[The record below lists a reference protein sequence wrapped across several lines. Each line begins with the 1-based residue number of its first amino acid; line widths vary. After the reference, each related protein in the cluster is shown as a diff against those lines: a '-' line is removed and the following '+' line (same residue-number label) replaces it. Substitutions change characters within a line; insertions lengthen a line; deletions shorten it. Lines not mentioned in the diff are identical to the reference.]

1 MKKRGQ
7 IYILVAL
14 IIGIVVFLVVS
25 RTNIFIQEELATDI
39 EAIGENY
46 FIESNK
52 LINSLIGAKREN
64 ISDILSQATTE
75 FVYQYAKTR
84 DPQFGLVYVFTNQED
99 AVIENFLNSRVIIEA
114 QSGER
119 EGLTS
124 PEAEYE
130 LGTIELGGAKIGQ
143 GYTYRQIQTE
153 FPDLFDQ
160 VLKEKFKGE
169 VNAKQGDQ
177 IILDVDGAQY
187 YFIVGDTVELNAV
200 ARRTEGDQI
209 QVFQTRDK
217 KDGAA

>member
-25 RTNIFIQEELATDI
+25 RTNIFIQEELTTDI
-39 EAIGENY
+39 QAIGENY
-46 FIESNK
+46 VIESNK

-64 ISDILSQATTE
+64 ISDILSQAM
-75 FVYQYAKTR
+75 
-84 DPQFGLVYVFTNQED
+84 
-99 AVIENFLNSRVIIEA
+99 
-114 QSGER
+114 
-119 EGLTS
+119 TS

>member
-1 MKKRGQ
+1 MEKRGQ

-25 RTNIFIQEELATDI
+25 KTNIFIQEEPTSDI
-39 EAIGENY
+39 EAISENY
-46 FIESNK
+46 VIESNK
-52 LINSLIGAKREN
+52 LINSLIGAKKEN
-64 ISDILSQATTE
+64 IAEILSQTTTE

-84 DPQFGLVYVFTNQED
+84 DPQFGLVYVFTNQD
-99 AVIENFLNSRVIIEA
+99 GAVVQNYLDSRVIIEA

-119 EGLTS
+119 EVLTN
-124 PEAEYE
+124 PEAQYE
-130 LGTIELGGAKIGQ
+130 LGTIELGGVKIDQ

-169 VNAKQGDQ
+169 VSVKGGDQ
-177 IILDVDGAQY
+177 IVLDVDGIQY

-209 QVFQTRDK
+209 QVFQTK
-217 KDGAA
+217 GGGGS